1 MRTSRVATCPLEYT
15 DISQQGRGRMEWL
28 NSAGAAV
35 TVLMGCLGLF
45 FPDKASALTGL
56 VASTPAARAEF
67 RGTLGVTVVFLGA
80 VPLFSQSPYAFMTA
94 GACWLGAAIGRIISI
109 FADSGN
115 DTKNW
120 GAVAF
125 EMAVACLM
133 LSGEPFRL
141 LM

>member
-1 MRTSRVATCPLEYT
+1 M
-15 DISQQGRGRMEWL
+15 DWL
-28 NSAGAAV
+28 NNAGAAL

-67 RGTLGVTVVFLGA
+67 RGTRGVTFMFLGA
-80 VPLFSQSPYAFMTA
+80 VPLVSQSPYAFLTA
-94 GACWLGAAIGRIISI
+94 GTCWLGAAIGRIISI

-115 DTKNW
+115 GIKNW

-125 EMAVACLM
+125 ELAVAVLM
-133 LSGEPFRL
+133 LSGDPVRL
-141 LM
+141 LF